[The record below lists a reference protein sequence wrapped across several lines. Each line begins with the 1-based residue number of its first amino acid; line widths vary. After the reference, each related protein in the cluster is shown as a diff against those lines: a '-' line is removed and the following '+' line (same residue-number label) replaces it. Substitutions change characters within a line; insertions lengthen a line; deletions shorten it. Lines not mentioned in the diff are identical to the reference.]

1 MRISL
6 SLKALAADPW
16 LDAVAGFVV
25 GQRLNG
31 TVTKMMTFGAFVEIA
46 PGMEGLV
53 HVSELG
59 AGRRINHPR
68 EVVKLGEAVE
78 VTILQIDPEKR
89 RIGLSMGAK
98 ERMEEADNA
107 EHGRTMTAA
116 PAKLGT
122 FADLLAKAQD
132 KKKR

>member
-1 MRISL
+1 
-6 SLKALAADPW
+6 
-16 LDAVAGFVV
+16 
-25 GQRLNG
+25 
-31 TVTKMMTFGAFVEIA
+31 
-46 PGMEGLV
+46 
-53 HVSELG
+53 
-59 AGRRINHPR
+59 
-68 EVVKLGEAVE
+68 
-78 VTILQIDPEKR
+78 
-89 RIGLSMGAK
+89 MGAK